1 MKKRSFS
8 KKLLKLMVASVA
20 DLEVV
25 ASKNFQPKSF
35 ECGVVAVLKAIVVYQ
50 QERRREAR
58 HKK

>member
-20 DLEVV
+20 DLEVM
-25 ASKNFQPKSF
+25 ASKTFQPNSF
-35 ECGVVAVLKAIVVYQ
+35 ERGVVAVLKAIVVYQ